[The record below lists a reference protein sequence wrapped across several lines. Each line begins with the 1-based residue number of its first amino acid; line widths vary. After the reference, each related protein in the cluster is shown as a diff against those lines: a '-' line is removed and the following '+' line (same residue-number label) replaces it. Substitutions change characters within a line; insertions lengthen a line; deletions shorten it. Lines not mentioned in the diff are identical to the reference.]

1 MQESSDFKKKKEKTE
16 AYEPEC
22 ANNEVWFHE
31 GLRARM

>member
-1 MQESSDFKKKKEKTE
+1 MQESSDLKKEGKKTE

-31 GLRARM
+31 GLGARM